1 MWVCPEGRDTYNA
14 QNIHHLAKNHPI
26 QTATGWV
33 CSSLRLIQY
42 YGFLFIFE
50 TQFHYIAQ
58 ASHELVT
65 ASSCLSQWVPG
76 LLVWAT
82 KPGYISS
89 SGLIQ
94 NQKPD
99 PWEFTLILASG
110 SARPVTFMPD
120 CPSSRHPTES
130 RALIQ
135 KTFYGFVF
143 PFILTCF
150 STMVGWFWTPGLKQS
165 SRLRSLS
172 ARTTGTC
179 YHCALFIV
187 LKID

>member
-1 MWVCPEGRDTYNA
+1 MRLLLETSAGNPQVRAPLQCLETCEFV
-14 QNIHHLAKNHPI
+14 HHLAKNHPI

-50 TQFHYIAQ
+50 TRFHYIAQ

-99 PWEFTLILASG
+99 PWEFTLILALG
-110 SARPVTFMPD
+110 SALPVTFYAWLPK
-120 CPSSRHPTES
+120 
-130 RALIQ
+130 L
-135 KTFYGFVF
+135 KTSDRVQSFDSKN
-143 PFILTCF
+143 ILWFCF
-150 STMVGWFWTPGLKQS
+150 SFHFDMFLYNGRLVLNSWT
-165 SRLRSLS
+165 
-172 ARTTGTC
+172 
-179 YHCALFIV
+179 
-187 LKID
+187 